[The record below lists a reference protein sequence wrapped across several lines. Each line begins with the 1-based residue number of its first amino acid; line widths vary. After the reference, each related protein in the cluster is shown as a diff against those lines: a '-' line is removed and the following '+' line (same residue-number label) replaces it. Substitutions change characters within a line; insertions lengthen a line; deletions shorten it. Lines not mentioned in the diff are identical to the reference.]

1 MYKRRE
7 EAYRKH
13 AIVAEATLTP
23 TGWCWSY
30 LIDGR
35 VQGVSKTQLLT
46 DAEAALL
53 QALAAARTRV
63 DELERSGWR

>member
-1 MYKRRE
+1 MDERRE
-7 EAYRKH
+7 EAYRRH
-13 AIVAEATLTP
+13 AIVAEVTRTP

-35 VQGVSKTQLLT
+35 VQGVSKIRLLP

-53 QALAAARTRV
+53 QALAAARARV
-63 DELERSGWR
+63 DELERTGWR